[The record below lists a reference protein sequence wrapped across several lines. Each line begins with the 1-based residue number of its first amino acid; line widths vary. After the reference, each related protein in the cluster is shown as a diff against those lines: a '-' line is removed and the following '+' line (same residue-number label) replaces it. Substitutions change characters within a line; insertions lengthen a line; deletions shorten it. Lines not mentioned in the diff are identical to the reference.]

1 LYRKSN
7 GCLHEPSPVRYQFV
21 DQHRGQY
28 SLERLCEALQVSVS
42 GYYAWQKRPESTRKQ
57 ENKRIV
63 AEIKEIHR
71 QSRETYGSPRI
82 HVDLQEKGMS
92 CSENRVA
99 RLMKSHRI
107 AAKRKRKFVVTTDS
121 NHALPVA
128 ENKLN
133 QQFTASKANE
143 KWVTDITYVWTREGW
158 LYLAVVL
165 DLFSRKVVGWAMDAS
180 MERGLVI
187 RALQMALLARKPE
200 KGLLHHS
207 DRGSQYASND
217 YQKLL
222 SDNGMDCFMS
232 RKGNCYDNAC
242 MESFFATLK
251 QELVYHRQYQTRKEA
266 KQDIFE
272 YIQVWYNRKRRHSA
286 LGYVSPEQYENKGQY
301 RMAA

>member
-1 LYRKSN
+1 
-7 GCLHEPSPVRYQFV
+7 
-21 DQHRGQY
+21 
-28 SLERLCEALQVSVS
+28 
-42 GYYAWQKRPESTRKQ
+42 
-57 ENKRIV
+57 
-63 AEIKEIHR
+63 
-71 QSRETYGSPRI
+71 
-82 HVDLQEKGMS
+82 
-92 CSENRVA
+92 
-99 RLMKSHRI
+99 MKNHQI

-121 NHALPVA
+121 NHNLPVA

-133 QQFTASKANE
+133 QEFSATKANE

-165 DLFSRKVVGWAMDAS
+165 DLFSRRVVGWAMDDN
-180 MERGLVI
+180 MERGLVM

-222 SDNGMDCFMS
+222 SDNWMDCSMS
-232 RKGNCYDNAC
+232 RKGNCYDNAV

-286 LGYVSPEQYENKGQY
+286 LGYLSPEQYENKGQH

>member
-1 LYRKSN
+1 
-7 GCLHEPSPVRYQFV
+7 
-21 DQHRGQY
+21 
-28 SLERLCEALQVSVS
+28 
-42 GYYAWQKRPESTRKQ
+42 
-57 ENKRIV
+57 
-63 AEIKEIHR
+63 
-71 QSRETYGSPRI
+71 
-82 HVDLQEKGMS
+82 
-92 CSENRVA
+92 
-99 RLMKSHRI
+99 MKSHRI